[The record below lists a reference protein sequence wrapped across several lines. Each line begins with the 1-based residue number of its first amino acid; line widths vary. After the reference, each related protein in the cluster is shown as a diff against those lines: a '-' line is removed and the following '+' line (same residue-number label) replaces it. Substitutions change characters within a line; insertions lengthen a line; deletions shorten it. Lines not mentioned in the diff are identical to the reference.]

1 MKTILLSAIF
11 VMACCLPAFA
21 QQKMYG
27 PKSGS
32 PERKAIVNA
41 IRDYDL
47 RKNPDISDET
57 FVISGMR
64 VQDGWAYANVE
75 QKTSSGALVY
85 GQAHVFLKK
94 TGSVW
99 KVAFSTFNDTE
110 EVGAARLERLKKDN
124 KNFPKQLAEYAMTF
138 LAG

>member
-1 MKTILLSAIF
+1 MSAIF
-11 VMACCLPAFA
+11 VMACCLPALA

-32 PERKAIVNA
+32 LERRAIVNA
-41 IRDYDL
+41 IRDHDL
-47 RKNPDISDET
+47 RKNPDISEET

-94 TGSVW
+94 TSNAW
-99 KVAFSTFNDTE
+99 KVVFSTFNDTQ
-110 EVGAARLERLKKDN
+110 EVGAAGLERLKKDN
-124 KNFPKQLAEYAMTF
+124 KNFPKQLAEYAMTL

>member
-1 MKTILLSAIF
+1 MF
-11 VMACCLPAFA
+11 VMAWCLPALA

-32 PERKAIVNA
+32 PERKSIVNA
-41 IRDYDL
+41 IGDHDL
-47 RKNPDISDET
+47 RENPDISDET
-57 FVISGMR
+57 FVISGIK

-94 TGSVW
+94 TGAVW
-99 KVAFSTFNDTE
+99 KVAFSTFNATK
-110 EVGAARLERLKKDN
+110 EVGVDGLERLKKNN

>member
-1 MKTILLSAIF
+1 M
-11 VMACCLPAFA
+11 VCCLPAFA

-32 PERKAIVNA
+32 AERKAIVNA
-41 IRDYDL
+41 IRDHDL
-47 RKNPDISDET
+47 RQKSDISDET
-57 FVISGMR
+57 FIISGMR

-110 EVGAARLERLKKDN
+110 EVGAAGLERLKKDN